1 MRRRAFLRT
10 LAAAGA
16 SLAAAPH
23 FGGTFIPFVEARE
36 VPPLMFAHI
45 TDLHLDVHGS
55 STWQHREQSVPLFI
69 EALRRIGRLPQL
81 AFVLFGG
88 DQVHA
93 GPNDRDS
100 LVVFQEWT
108 KHLDVPWYVLLGN
121 MEVSPVAGA
130 SKLSRADYLSAWRGR
145 GLGAGRTSWAF
156 DPVKGVRVIGFDV
169 TVPGMAHGE
178 ASPEG
183 LRWLEGEL
191 HASRDRKLV
200 IVATHQLL
208 LPTTPLDRTPAW
220 SLWMV
225 KNHAEVRDLL
235 EGFPNVRLVISGH
248 HHAAKVERVNN
259 ITYVADPA
267 TVTFPCA
274 FRVFTVTRDGIHL
287 RNVGLEERGIVNR
300 ARDLLAADP
309 YARMFDPG
317 HPENV
322 LAYSAGITE
331 QDREATVPL

>member
-16 SLAAAPH
+16 SLAGAPY
-23 FGGTFIPFVEARE
+23 FGRQFIPFAEARE
-36 VPPLMFAHI
+36 VPTVMFAHI
-45 TDLHLDVHGS
+45 SDLHLDVHGS
-55 STWQHREQSVPLFI
+55 STWQHREKSVPLFI
-69 EALRRIGRLPQL
+69 ETLRQIGRLPQL
-81 AFVLFGG
+81 AFVIFGG

-121 MEVSPVAGA
+121 MEVSPVAGE

-145 GLGAGRTSWAF
+145 GLGARRTSWAF
-156 DPVKGVRVIGFDV
+156 DPAKGVRVIGFDV
-169 TVPGMAHGE
+169 TVAGNPHGE

-183 LRWLEGEL
+183 LRWLEDEL
-191 HASRDRKLV
+191 RASRDRKLV

-225 KNHAEVRDLL
+225 KNHAVVRDLL

-248 HHAAKVERVNN
+248 HHVSNVETVNN

-267 TVTFPCA
+267 TVTYPCA
-274 FRVFTVTRDGIHL
+274 FRVFTVAREGIHI

-309 YARMFDPG
+309 YARMYDPAN
-317 HPENV
+317 PQNV
-322 LAYSAGITE
+322 LAYSAGLRE
-331 QDREATVPL
+331 QDREATISL